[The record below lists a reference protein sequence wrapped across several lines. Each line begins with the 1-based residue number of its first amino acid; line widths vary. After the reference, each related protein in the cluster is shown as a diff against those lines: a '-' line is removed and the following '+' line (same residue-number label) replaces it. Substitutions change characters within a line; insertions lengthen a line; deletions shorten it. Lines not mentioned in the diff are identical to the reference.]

1 MGKQTGIAWTDHTF
15 NPWIGCSKVSI
26 GCANCYAEREN
37 SFRKWVP
44 EGWGPGRPRKRT
56 SEANWREPIK
66 WARQAVADG
75 VLRRVFIASL
85 ADVLDT
91 EVPGEWRQDLWNL
104 VDEIGSINQGT
115 AGLEVMLLTKRSDH
129 FNLLPAD
136 WLRLAPDH
144 VRLGVTAEDQ
154 PNANM
159 RLRHLLQEWDGKNFV
174 SVEPMLGPVDL
185 VEAVPDMVWAWDETN
200 ADTDDC
206 EPEEFVEE
214 CEAELD
220 WVNYGNDLV
229 RNPEHTEWTRSR
241 IQRVK
246 WLVAEKCIDWVICG
260 GESGSKARPM
270 SQAWVLQL
278 RAQCDELG
286 IPFFFKQ
293 WGEWAPL
300 SKARDRYFL
309 VHTPGD
315 LNDICV
321 DEPAHMLENWMGSQM
336 LGRVGAKQAKRWLM
350 GHEYLEFPKEER

>member
-15 NPWIGCSKVSI
+15 NPWIGCTKVSI

-104 VDEIGSINQGT
+104 VDEIGSINQGS

-144 VRLGVTAEDQ
+144 VRLGAC
-154 PNANM
+154 A
-159 RLRHLLQEWDGKNFV
+159 GIYA
-174 SVEPMLGPVDL
+174 S
-185 VEAVPDMVWAWDETN
+185 AVPGK
-200 ADTDDC
+200 DC
-206 EPEEFVEE
+206 S
-214 CEAELD
+214 ATIAR
-220 WVNYGNDLV
+220 
-229 RNPEHTEWTRSR
+229 RNCKRSKSWEHTNYLSGCRNCNPWLYCRNARHIQSR
-241 IQRVK
+241 RH
-246 WLVAEKCIDWVICG
+246 G
-260 GESGSKARPM
+260 
-270 SQAWVLQL
+270 
-278 RAQCDELG
+278 
-286 IPFFFKQ
+286 
-293 WGEWAPL
+293 
-300 SKARDRYFL
+300 
-309 VHTPGD
+309 
-315 LNDICV
+315 
-321 DEPAHMLENWMGSQM
+321 
-336 LGRVGAKQAKRWLM
+336 
-350 GHEYLEFPKEER
+350 